1 MNLNQ
6 NAKLTKITK
15 IDENKYIFEFANDNN
30 SYIWNRNTGID
41 KYDKNMYLINMEP
54 CKYHISIINIIN
66 DYINKF
72 SLTYIE

>member
-30 SYIWNRNTGID
+30 SYIRNRNTGID
-41 KYDKNMYLINMEP
+41 KYDKNMYLTNMEP
-54 CKYHISIINIIN
+54 CRYHIFIINIIN
-66 DYINKF
+66 DYINKS
-72 SLTYIE
+72 SLTYIG